1 VIRGV
6 TRERLPDCASQPRV
20 PSRVDN
26 SSANPPAIGVV
37 GGGQLAWMLAA
48 AARDLGVPLQVQTPS
63 PDDPAVALA
72 SGVVLAAVDD
82 CGATAELA
90 SRCSALSFENEWIP
104 LDRLAALEQ
113 GGVRFLPSLA
123 ALRPLVCKRRQREL
137 LGQLHLP
144 CPRWAPLAAVL
155 MPQEPPDSAQG
166 EGGFSGVAWHGSGAA
181 SATALAPARSEA
193 APQQPRLPDGF
204 GFPLMAKACTGG
216 YDGKGTLPIPDQAA
230 LEALL
235 ERVDPEGWI
244 LEEMVAFEL
253 ELALTA
259 ARNAEGTVV
268 VYPLVQTQQHHQVCD
283 WVLFPAPVSHAVEAF
298 ARNVAASLLTA
309 LDYVGVLSIE
319 FFHGPAGLQVNE
331 IAPRT
336 HNSAHYTIEACR
348 CSQFEQ
354 QVRIVAGL
362 TMGLSEPV
370 LPGALMVN
378 LLGFETLAA
387 DDPAADYSER
397 RDALA
402 ALPGASL
409 HWYGKRGSQPGRK
422 LGHLTLA
429 LAGAGH
435 SEREAERQQLLA
447 AVREIWP
454 LPA

>member
-1 VIRGV
+1 M
-6 TRERLPDCASQPRV
+6 T
-20 PSRVDN
+20 
-26 SSANPPAIGVV
+26 SANPPAIGVV

-48 AARDLGVPLQVQTPS
+48 AARDLAVPLQVQTPS
-63 PDDPAVALA
+63 AEDPAVALA

-90 SRCSALSFENEWIP
+90 SRCDAVSFENEWIP
-104 LDRLAALEQ
+104 LDGLAPLEQ
-113 GGVRFLPSLA
+113 RGVRFLPSLA

-155 MPQEPPDSAQG
+155 APP
-166 EGGFSGVAWHGSGAA
+166 GAA
-181 SATALAPARSEA
+181 GSEEAEADAAGGAWAASGGAAATALAPAPSDT
-193 APQQPRLPDGF
+193 APRQPQLPEGF
-204 GFPLMAKACTGG
+204 TFPLMAKASTGG
-216 YDGKGTLPIPDQAA
+216 YDGKGTEPVHNQAG

-235 ERVDPEGWI
+235 ERVDPDAWI

-259 ARNAEGTVV
+259 ARDAEGTVV
-268 VYPLVQTQQHHQVCD
+268 VYPLVQTHQHQQVCE

-319 FFHGPAGLQVNE
+319 FFYGPGGLQVNE

-378 LLGFETLAA
+378 LLGFESLAA
-387 DDPAADYSER
+387 DDPEASYAER
-397 RDALA
+397 REALA

-409 HWYGKRGSQPGRK
+409 HWYGKRGCKPGRK

-429 LAGAGH
+429 LAGSGH
-435 SEREAERQQLLA
+435 GEREAERQRLLA